1 MEGALSPKC
10 FVSKDTTFRKTP
22 TILKR
27 FISGPR
33 LAVWSRCMTNEL
45 ETKHEA
51 IPNLV
56 DEDSLLTPH
65 ELAALLRVPVSW
77 VYAQTRG
84 RSKAGLPFVKMGRY
98 VRFDRAA
105 VRKFIATNAKVG
117 R

>member
-1 MEGALSPKC
+1 M
-10 FVSKDTTFRKTP
+10 
-22 TILKR
+22 
-27 FISGPR
+27 SG
-33 LAVWSRCMTNEL
+33 EL
-45 ETKHEA
+45 ETQKQPA
-51 IPNLV
+51 V
-56 DEDSLLTPH
+56 DLIDEENLLTPA
-65 ELAALLRVPVSW
+65 ELATMLRVPVSW

>member
-1 MEGALSPKC
+1 MTSEAGIKYQ
-10 FVSKDTTFRKTP
+10 P
-22 TILKR
+22 TSDL
-27 FISGPR
+27 
-33 LAVWSRCMTNEL
+33 M
-45 ETKHEA
+45 
-51 IPNLV
+51 

-77 VYAQTRG
+77 VYAQPRG

-105 VRKFIATNAKVG
+105 VRKFIASKTGGG

>member
-1 MEGALSPKC
+1 
-10 FVSKDTTFRKTP
+10 
-22 TILKR
+22 
-27 FISGPR
+27 
-33 LAVWSRCMTNEL
+33 MTNEAEIKCQPTSDL
-45 ETKHEA
+45 
-51 IPNLV
+51 I

-98 VRFDRAA
+98 VRFDRGA
-105 VRKFIATNAKVG
+105 VRKFIASKMGGG